1 MAEGAAKWKQI
12 SCRIQSAGCTR
23 RLCNDATAHAVPSPT
38 ATACLYLCIVRVA
51 ACCEVQAVRL
61 AQRGSTQLGCRLRRA
76 HTRASHDARLHARL
90 LRTLQHTCPVLVEG
104 AVDEIRSNVNRAW
117 PASNHALL
125 YKLPLR
131 RPCACLLRL
140 LLLGLRLLLLLLLLI
155 LLLLGVRALLPLL
168 PLLLLLLLKPPLRP
182 GRRRKRWHRLAR
194 RRRRHR
200 TAFVSHRSLS
210 RCLQN

>member
-1 MAEGAAKWKQI
+1 MAQGSAKWKQI

-61 AQRGSTQLGCRLRRA
+61 AQRGGTQLGCRLRRA
-76 HTRASHDARLHARL
+76 HTRAGHDARLHARL

-104 AVDEIRSNVNRAW
+104 AVYQVGSNVNRAR
-117 PASNHALL
+117 PASYHAALHQ
-125 YKLPLR
+125 LPLR
-131 RPCACLLRL
+131 RPSACLLRL
-140 LLLGLRLLLLLLLLI
+140 LLLGLLPLI
-155 LLLLGVRALLPLL
+155 LLLLGMWT
-168 PLLLLLLLKPPLRP
+168 LLLLLFGLRVLLKPPLRP

-194 RRRRHR
+194 RRHR
-200 TAFVSHRSLS
+200 TAFVSHRSS
-210 RCLQN
+210 I